1 MSEDRNKRI
10 TVGILIAKKEY
21 HFSTTEENREM
32 LIEAAEMVDERI
44 NEQRSSS
51 VDALNISSERLAIAT
66 AVNLASDLINI
77 RSGTNADAAIL
88 EELRHDHQSL
98 GVSIRQLRNEVE
110 GALKVSDKGKAKG

>member
-1 MSEDRNKRI
+1 MSTDKEERI

-32 LIEAAEMVDERI
+32 LIEAAEVVDERI
-44 NEQRSSS
+44 REQQSSS
-51 VDALNISSERLAIAT
+51 VDAVNISNERLAIAT
-66 AVNLASDLINI
+66 AVNLASDLINM
-77 RSGTNADAAIL
+77 RRGTNAAAATL
-88 EELRHDHQSL
+88 EELRNDRQSL